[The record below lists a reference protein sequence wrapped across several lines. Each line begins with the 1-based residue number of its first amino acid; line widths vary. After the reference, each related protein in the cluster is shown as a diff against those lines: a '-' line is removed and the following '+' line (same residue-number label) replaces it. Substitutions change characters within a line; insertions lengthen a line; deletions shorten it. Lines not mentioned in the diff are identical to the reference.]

1 MCKLG
6 ASSLSTRSGV
16 ASGEAPTST
25 CPWDQARG
33 HPSLHPVY
41 LCLLPS
47 LPRLFSPPFS
57 LSIFSSSRL
66 RPGSCSPCFSS
77 LPTPSFLG
85 QASLRRAGSLRGESA
100 QRELRGGRAGLPRIA
115 PPSGGRPPKG
125 AAPGAGGPGGT
136 GLARERVQARA
147 GGVGGEGRPAPAAG
161 QRSLGRARGATEK
174 LWKYA
179 GIETPLAHM
188 TPPREKQPRVTGHR
202 GQQKLGRW
210 LGAAAA
216 GTQCLGGL
224 LCKERSR
231 DATFLKFHKASSCT
245 QVPGAGDKQN

>member
-1 MCKLG
+1 MG
-6 ASSLSTRSGV
+6 AATEWPG
-16 ASGEAPTST
+16 
-25 CPWDQARG
+25 
-33 HPSLHPVY
+33 PSQD
-41 LCLLPS
+41 
-47 LPRLFSPPFS
+47 PRLILACPDFVP
-57 LSIFSSSRL
+57 L
-66 RPGSCSPCFSS
+66 CS
-77 LPTPSFLG
+77 
-85 QASLRRAGSLRGESA
+85 
-100 QRELRGGRAGLPRIA
+100 
-115 PPSGGRPPKG
+115 
-125 AAPGAGGPGGT
+125 
-136 GLARERVQARA
+136 VQ
-147 GGVGGEGRPAPAAG
+147 
-161 QRSLGRARGATEK
+161 EK